1 MTEIFKTFKP
11 ENQQIAEF
19 VEYYYVDIKPDNSH
33 IRLEC
38 FPHFNTTISL
48 YSSHER
54 SEKGEIIFNI
64 SAGIFQAF
72 TPVHEDVLSV
82 QQIGLVHR
90 VVIVFKPLGVYHFF
104 NNLQFTDYIYN
115 FDFFTYEELQPVFR
129 LYDDSSSLTDLL
141 DNMLRKRLN
150 GFRHEVLERT
160 IDEIFVHNE
169 EFSVEEFSSVLKV
182 SRQHLNRLFRMYM
195 GVTVKKFHEIV
206 RFRKT
211 IRQKLLTKPKG
222 NFTELACAFNFN
234 DQSHLIKTY
243 KNFTEN
249 SPASFFK
256 KGRLLGSED
265 TFWHII
271 R

>member
-11 ENQQIAEF
+11 KDQQVAKF
-19 VEYYYVDIKPDNSH
+19 VEYYYVDIKPGNSH
-33 IRLEC
+33 VQLEC
-38 FPHFNTTISL
+38 FPHFNTAISL
-48 YSSHER
+48 YCSHKR
-54 SEKGEIIFNI
+54 SEKGEMIFNS

-72 TPVHEDVLSV
+72 TPIHDDVLSV
-82 QQIGLVHR
+82 QQIGFVHR

-104 NNLQFTDYIYN
+104 NDIRFTNYIYN
-115 FDFFTYEELQPVFR
+115 FDFFTNEELQPVFN

-150 GFRHEVLERT
+150 DFRHEVLERAVN
-160 IDEIFVHNE
+160 EIIAQNE
-169 EFSVEEFSSVLKV
+169 EFSVEGFSSILKI
-182 SRQHLNRLFRMYM
+182 SRQYLNRLFRMYM

-211 IRQKLLTKPKG
+211 VSQKLLTKSKG
-222 NFTELACAFNFN
+222 NFTELAYAFNFN

-256 KGRLLGSED
+256 KGELLGHED